1 MMYHQPPPTTIFNPV
16 ILPPKAA
23 KPIREIPQ
31 LPPASN
37 LIKAIAKKL
46 PGASL
51 QLQTNRN
58 GRTAYAGMWRADGG
72 LQAGSADRQPD
83 TRDDGGAGDGGGG
96 GRGPTPGKLK
106 SS

>member
-1 MMYHQPPPTTIFNPV
+1 MYHQPPPTTIFNPV

-51 QLQTNRN
+51 QLQPQQSLMNSEHRRFKQVKNT
-58 GRTAYAGMWRADGG
+58 GFHDHKV
-72 LQAGSADRQPD
+72 
-83 TRDDGGAGDGGGG
+83 
-96 GRGPTPGKLK
+96 GPGHPPFGP
-106 SS
+106 